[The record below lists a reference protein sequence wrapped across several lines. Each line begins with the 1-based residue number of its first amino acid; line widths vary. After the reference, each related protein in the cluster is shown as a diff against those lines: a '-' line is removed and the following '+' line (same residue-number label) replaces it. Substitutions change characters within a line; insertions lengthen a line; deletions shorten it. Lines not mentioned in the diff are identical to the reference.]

1 MNIPELEKLLN
12 TFYQISGI
20 EVALF
25 DSKYHS
31 IISIKNSTD
40 NFCKVIHR
48 LPKCMDICT
57 ESDLQHLKQ
66 LSISPKPITYTC
78 PFGFYTA
85 FVPIMENN
93 EPVAYLTLAPA
104 ICQDLPN
111 CSDDELIQK
120 TKLHEQS
127 INEKVLRKS
136 LTAIPRYSKEKLEA
150 FTEILI
156 VLAQVIESRQLIST
170 QEQSISFLIKNYVDQ
185 HLQSKITLADLSWH
199 LHCST
204 VTLTEHFKKDYGIS
218 IMQYVL
224 NQRMLLAEKLLS
236 EGVHTINTVSLLCGF
251 PDVEYFS
258 RTFKKYHNVSPSK
271 WNCGS
276 KK

>member
-12 TFYQISGI
+12 SFYQISGI

-31 IISIKNSTD
+31 VISIKNSTD

-48 LPKCMDICT
+48 LPRCMDICI

-66 LSISPKPITYTC
+66 LSSNPKPITYTC
-78 PFGFYTA
+78 PFGFFTS
-85 FVPIMENN
+85 FVPIMKDN

-104 ICQDLPN
+104 ICEDFPSN
-111 CSDDELIQK
+111 PYNELIQK
-120 TKLHEQS
+120 AIPPTK
-127 INEKVLRKS
+127 IMNEKVLKES
-136 LTAIPRYSKEKLEA
+136 LSSIPRYTKAKLDA

-156 VLAQVIESRQLIST
+156 AIAQVIETRQLVST
-170 QEQSISFLIKNYVDQ
+170 QEQSISFLTKNYIDQ
-185 HLQSKITLADLSWH
+185 HIRSKITLADLSWH

-204 VTLTEHFKKDYGIS
+204 VTLTEHFRKDYGIS

-236 EGVHTINTVSLLCGF
+236 EGVHTINSVALLCGF

-258 RTFKKYHNVSPSK
+258 RTFKKFHGVTPSK
-271 WNCGS
+271 WN
-276 KK
+276 KN